1 MDFGS
6 IAMSSGGK
14 EFEKYARDCALLAN
28 RVEKQEHRETLLEM
42 AREWMQAAME
52 EDEERQV
59 ASPVPLARL
68 GHGRRLKPR
77 PER

>member
-59 ASPVPLARL
+59 APDQYGAARAS
-68 GHGRRLKPR
+68 RARQKA
-77 PER
+77 

>member
-28 RVEKQEHRETLLEM
+28 RVEKQEYRETLLEM

-52 EDEERQV
+52 DDEETASGQSGATRASRARQK
-59 ASPVPLARL
+59 A
-68 GHGRRLKPR
+68 
-77 PER
+77 

>member
-52 EDEERQV
+52 DDEETASGQSGATRASRARQK
-59 ASPVPLARL
+59 A
-68 GHGRRLKPR
+68 
-77 PER
+77 